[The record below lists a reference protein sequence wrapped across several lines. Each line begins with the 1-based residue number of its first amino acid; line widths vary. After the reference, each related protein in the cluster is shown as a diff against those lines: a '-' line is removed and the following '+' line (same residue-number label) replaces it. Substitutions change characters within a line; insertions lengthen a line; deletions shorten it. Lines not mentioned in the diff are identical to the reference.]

1 MVWFLCGW
9 EAQLDLQN
17 NWERKA
23 KPIVFA
29 FQIDIQN
36 HGTLFR
42 WWPWRSPKKTTKY
55 SIPPVQVVNKQL
67 AYLNTPACAGFLP
80 MKTNPF
86 QTFGSASMID
96 AMVQEHACPL
106 ASVLFALLLL
116 PKHFWPE
123 MRLRQG
129 VCLGVDLETYYVC
142 ELCPCCTCPGPALL
156 TCRWS
161 IAWIFISLCFH
172 SMMAH
177 SKQITALLAV
187 SQRCLH
193 ASYNFCF
200 FFWKAMLATTAT
212 WHYIHDGSIALVQK
226 GKCVAYISSHKDFD
240 IC

>member
-1 MVWFLCGW
+1 M
-9 EAQLDLQN
+9 
-17 NWERKA
+17 K
-23 KPIVFA
+23 
-29 FQIDIQN
+29 
-36 HGTLFR
+36 
-42 WWPWRSPKKTTKY
+42 
-55 SIPPVQVVNKQL
+55 KQL
-67 AYLNTPACAGFLP
+67 AYLNTPACAGFLS
-80 MKTNPF
+80 MKPNPF
-86 QTFGSASMID
+86 QTFGSASMIN
-96 AMVQEHACPL
+96 ARFRSMHVRWQACM
-106 ASVLFALLLL
+106 SCLLLL

-123 MRLRQG
+123 MRLRHG

-200 FFWKAMLATTAT
+200 FF
-212 WHYIHDGSIALVQK
+212 
-226 GKCVAYISSHKDFD
+226 
-240 IC
+240 